1 MARWWTACGGVFA
14 VACDGGTTTTSTL
27 GGCETGAAPTLQIGV
42 GLDGYEP
49 LDEMGHFPLI
59 HGPQG
64 GFHLEIGLEATHL
77 DSSDLALG
85 HMTGTIDGTI
95 YADSEPWIDFRCQ
108 TASDT
113 QQAYG
118 MLLIYDSTPD
128 FLDGKTTEVSVEV
141 TDIAGNT
148 VSATRTFVI
157 EDTL

>member
-1 MARWWTACGGVFA
+1 MSRWWTASGWILA
-14 VACDGGTTTTSTL
+14 VACDGGTTTPTI
-27 GGCETGAAPTLQIGV
+27 GGCETGAAPALEIGV
-42 GLDGYEP
+42 GLEGYEP
-49 LDEMGHFPLI
+49 LGEMGHFPLI

-64 GFHLEIGLEATHL
+64 GFHLEIGLRATHL
-77 DSSDLALG
+77 DTSDLALG
-85 HMTGTIDGTI
+85 HMVGTIDGTV

-108 TASDT
+108 NDVDA
-113 QQAYG
+113 QEAYG

-128 FLDGKTTEVSVEV
+128 FLDGKTTEVSVDV